1 MTKHLFKHYYD
12 SGDGNFMK
20 RRAVILVPAIVLIAA
35 AALTQSNCTTN
46 ESAQRGLISQTANNQ
61 QPLTNSRV
69 PAHFEDVKSIG
80 QLKPTLSPDRFIGP
94 AHDAYKI
101 AREIPE
107 TLAQLPC
114 YCHCDMHMGHK
125 SLHSCFEDMHASQ
138 CAVCVSEA
146 LVAYDLQKSG
156 KTPAEIRDRIIEVY
170 SHQ

>member
-1 MTKHLFKHYYD
+1 
-12 SGDGNFMK
+12 MK
-20 RRAVILVPAIVLIAA
+20 RKALILILITIIAGEVLIE
-35 AALTQSNCTTN
+35 TNCTTN
-46 ESAQRGLISQTANNQ
+46 ETAKLDVSSKPAPNQ
-61 QPLTNSRV
+61 QPLSNNRV

-80 QLKPTLSPDRFIGP
+80 QLPPTLSPDRFIGP

-101 AREIPE
+101 AQEIPE

-114 YCHCDMHMGHK
+114 YCHCDMSMGHK
-125 SLHSCFEDMHASQ
+125 SLHSCFEDTHASQ

-156 KTPAEIRDRIIEVY
+156 MKPAEIRDRIIQVY